1 MSKGIG
7 IKNNYKLGGS
17 VNKATNVQ
25 KANVG
30 LLIKAFGK
38 LPVVKEGVKKV
49 LTNYR
54 MTNPSK
60 FMERSIKLRAG
71 DVGKSS
77 VKDTAKKILTS
88 KTNIAGTAGTAGY
101 EIGKADNEEKTEGK
115 KYGGSM
121 KKMASGGK
129 VMKASSGKAVSLK
142 EVYALANRNKTE
154 DRLTEM
160 DIKQAKKVLG
170 YKDALPE
177 IKADGAK
184 YGKFMKKVKS
194 RKKKA

>member
-17 VNKATNVQ
+17 VNEATNVQ

-38 LPVVKEGVKKV
+38 LPVVKEGVKKA

-60 FMERSIKLRAG
+60 FMERSMKLRAG

-121 KKMASGGK
+121 KKMASGGMSKKEKKIKK
-129 VMKASSGKAVSLK
+129 VMG
-142 EVYALANRNKTE
+142 EY
-154 DRLTEM
+154 
-160 DIKQAKKVLG
+160 KKGELNIG
-170 YKDALPE
+170 TSK
-177 IKADGAK
+177 
-184 YGKFMKKVKS
+184 KKVKS
-194 RKKKA
+194 KKQAIAIALSKARKKKA